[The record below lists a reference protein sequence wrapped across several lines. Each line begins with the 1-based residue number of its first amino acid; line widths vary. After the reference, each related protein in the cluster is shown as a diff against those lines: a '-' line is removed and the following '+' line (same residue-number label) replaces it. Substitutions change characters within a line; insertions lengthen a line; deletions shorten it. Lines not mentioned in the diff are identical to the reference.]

1 MCFSNLQIS
10 KWKYSKSLSWTWN
23 LNFPPITVNN
33 IFKFQAQDSNLDFF
47 FWDLE
52 IWKMVRTFWKK
63 VTFRTNHTWIFFCE
77 SLKVVW
83 SSTWPL
89 SKAIIPISNVLV
101 FFSGKSIQSLT
112 VSQSLSLSHFQD
124 YWVLEFQ
131 AMYFICN
138 YCTFF
143 IYLYRNLSDNITLR
157 FRITMLYA
165 YLFSWFFPTNR
176 PLFHPG

>member
-1 MCFSNLQIS
+1 
-10 KWKYSKSLSWTWN
+10 
-23 LNFPPITVNN
+23 
-33 IFKFQAQDSNLDFF
+33 
-47 FWDLE
+47 
-52 IWKMVRTFWKK
+52 MVER
-63 VTFRTNHTWIFFCE
+63 NHTWIFFCE

-143 IYLYRNLSDNITLR
+143 MVKSLKQVKTKVLENISKRSHLCATIFLTRSKQTTIVLKKKSGCVLSELVVWYHE
-157 FRITMLYA
+157 LA
-165 YLFSWFFPTNR
+165 
-176 PLFHPG
+176 